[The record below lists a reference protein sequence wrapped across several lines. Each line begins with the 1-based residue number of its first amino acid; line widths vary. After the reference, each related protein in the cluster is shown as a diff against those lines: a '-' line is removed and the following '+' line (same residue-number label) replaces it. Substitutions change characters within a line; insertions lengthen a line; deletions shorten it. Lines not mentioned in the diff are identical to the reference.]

1 MDRPPVLA
9 TFALSG
15 PKKAAERTSFDVM
28 VIEQVASSLA
38 EAAAGLQKG
47 LLEAGSGVAEAA
59 AAVAA
64 KTAEVEKVEV
74 QTNQCKSELEQAQ
87 AQHQESEA
95 VFQAAAAE
103 LKAHSAEAK
112 RLAKARDAARVDL
125 ERLDAGP
132 LAAFEALR
140 LATSKSAAGAL
151 GEPSL
156 EPGQP
161 WSGKDAGGTQ
171 ELWESFAQAM
181 ELEFIDIYQISSDEF
196 SSSAAAGGEPELGSR
211 SPASA
216 RAGRGRRLP
225 ERCSLTSQHD
235 GEGSLAVGPG
245 HGARR
250 EIDVQVLLADGRT
263 IGLTNVSPEET
274 VEHLIARIE
283 QADPQRGF
291 LVGPRGKVW
300 AKRDLRGNLSPDV
313 RLVHQGATLRP
324 NSPIEDVRMQRGAL
338 LKLIPGTAVFM
349 DTSYVSRPEAKRP
362 WVPRASPEL
371 ARQKPVWTP
380 PDSARAASSRAQSP
394 ALHPL
399 FLKDDAGAAGKPA
412 AGAQRLLAEPPPAAE
427 PHARHRREPSE
438 ARAGF
443 AGCSRAPA
451 ASCGPRRRGARVSAR
466 STSATSLSAVGRRC
480 AVCRSLEAE
489 AQHSAESK
497 ARQSRGLAGCC
508 ARTVILSLPTCRV
521 NRASPCCKFF
531 LVASDD
537 PEFSIVHSYR
547 FLFLSPPPLMGP
559 SPPRALALL
568 PPAPYSLG

>member
-1 MDRPPVLA
+1 MW
-9 TFALSG
+9 
-15 PKKAAERTSFDVM
+15 
-28 VIEQVASSLA
+28 
-38 EAAAGLQKG
+38 
-47 LLEAGSGVAEAA
+47 
-59 AAVAA
+59 
-64 KTAEVEKVEV
+64 
-74 QTNQCKSELEQAQ
+74 
-87 AQHQESEA
+87 
-95 VFQAAAAE
+95 
-103 LKAHSAEAK
+103 
-112 RLAKARDAARVDL
+112 ARA
-125 ERLDAGP
+125 
-132 LAAFEALR
+132 
-140 LATSKSAAGAL
+140 
-151 GEPSL
+151 
-156 EPGQP
+156 
-161 WSGKDAGGTQ
+161 
-171 ELWESFAQAM
+171 
-181 ELEFIDIYQISSDEF
+181 EF

-324 NSPIEDVRMQRGAL
+324 NSPIEDFNRCEDAARGAAQADPRNRRL
-338 LKLIPGTAVFM
+338 HGHW

-399 FLKDDAGAAGKPA
+399 FLKDPGEETDDAGAAGKPA
-412 AGAQRLLAEPPPAAE
+412 AGAQRLLAEPPPAE

-480 AVCRSLEAE
+480 AVRLPSWLPRGGVPSL
-489 AQHSAESK
+489 
-497 ARQSRGLAGCC
+497 
-508 ARTVILSLPTCRV
+508 LPEV
-521 NRASPCCKFF
+521 G
-531 LVASDD
+531 
-537 PEFSIVHSYR
+537 
-547 FLFLSPPPLMGP
+547 LSPPR
-559 SPPRALALL
+559 RATAGR
-568 PPAPYSLG
+568 PAGAAATRRRRGSV